1 MQKTG
6 SNPCR
11 QYAREGLWHLIRTV
25 YKYADLFFRDD
36 RIFHPKFERKY
47 FYKKKQYLLSYF
59 NFFYVRGLWVRSPRG
74 QLSHGTQEL
83 YFPGPS
89 PKVVELEGS
98 GTKDPKSIRALS
110 IQKVDKLIQTGKK
123 RYSISL
129 PFGLLKAQP
138 ILLK

>member
-1 MQKTG
+1 MKKTG

-11 QYAREGLWHLIRTV
+11 CHAREGLWHLIRTEYNMLICFSV
-25 YKYADLFFRDD
+25 
-36 RIFHPKFERKY
+36 IIEY
-47 FYKKKQYLLSYF
+47 FIQNLNANTFIKKCLVLSYF

-74 QLSHGTQEL
+74 PQSNGTQEL

-98 GTKDPKSIRALS
+98 GTKDPESIRALS

-123 RYSISL
+123 RYLISL